1 MISVTLVAYVFAPLE
16 TIEKNGK
23 SFHVLKVKYY
33 PGKEQKPIYVEAYI
47 SDGQFKYASLAKP
60 GDTVVLLG
68 DLSVSAYINK
78 ENQAKPRLSLFVRS
92 QKLISKDSKEDKPQT
107 AEIEW

>member
-1 MISVTLVAYVFAPLE
+1 MLNVTLVAYVFAPIE
-16 TIEKNGK
+16 TIDKNGK

-60 GDTVVLLG
+60 GDTVVLVG
-68 DLSVSAYINK
+68 DLSVSAYVNK
-78 ENQAKPRLSLFVRS
+78 ENQPKPRLSLFVRS
-92 QKLISKDSKEDKPQT
+92 QKLISKDAKEEKQQ
-107 AEIEW
+107 EIEW